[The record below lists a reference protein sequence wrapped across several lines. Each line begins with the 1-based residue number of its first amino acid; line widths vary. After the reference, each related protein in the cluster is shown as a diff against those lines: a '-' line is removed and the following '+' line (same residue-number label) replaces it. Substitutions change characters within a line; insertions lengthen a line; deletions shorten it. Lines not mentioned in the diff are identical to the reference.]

1 MLKLTEIKDRIYTL
15 ESKIISNKSG
25 NNKDTFELYSLIGL
39 YQSQDGKED
48 LIKRLKTSGIL
59 QHLSTDKAK
68 ENYVSNAINYSIASE
83 VYLVLMKHTKNIVR
97 KKYEYILLTD
107 LMCYV
112 RKHAK
117 SILDRYNIK
126 IVILNMHCVS
136 VFINGKHISNYQ
148 IHDINELE
156 TVYISIAQ
164 ALTGVKL
171 EDYMISLLHSY
182 LD

>member
-1 MLKLTEIKDRIYTL
+1 
-15 ESKIISNKSG
+15 
-25 NNKDTFELYSLIGL
+25 
-39 YQSQDGKED
+39 
-48 LIKRLKTSGIL
+48 
-59 QHLSTDKAK
+59 
-68 ENYVSNAINYSIASE
+68 
-83 VYLVLMKHTKNIVR
+83 MKHTKNIVR

-126 IVILNMHCVS
+126 IVILNMHCVG
-136 VFINGKHISNYQ
+136 VCINGKHISNYQ